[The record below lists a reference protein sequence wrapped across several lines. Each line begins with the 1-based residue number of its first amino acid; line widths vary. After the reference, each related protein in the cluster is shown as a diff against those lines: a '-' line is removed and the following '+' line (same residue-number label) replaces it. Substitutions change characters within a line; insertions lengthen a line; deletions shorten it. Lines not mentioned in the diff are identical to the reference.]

1 MFNRNERTKRMTMVA
16 AASAAA
22 FLGFSACADADG
34 STADGTHTIT
44 VANAALEGTPHA
56 AVYEAYLELVEEKSE
71 GQIEFERSS
80 FEALCK
86 MDEVAQCVSDGRAD
100 FGVSVPDY
108 TPNVFP
114 TATLAGV
121 PFLSPDIQA
130 TTSALYEMHTTNEQA
145 MGMMEKNNLQYA
157 ATWPVGTLFV
167 GSKEPVENIED
178 LAGLSMRASGPA
190 TQTVLEDAG
199 VNMNAITAGETYEGL
214 QRGVID
220 SVASAL
226 DFATGY
232 KINEQVSYW
241 TDPGLGQYSTYAMWW
256 NSSAFESLPEE
267 LQAVVQEANAE
278 FNNGLL
284 TETYNEAV
292 SDVCQGMMDATTV
305 ENFDR
310 WDESASEQWRAS
322 AGDLGKS
329 VWLDQASDSGLED
342 PTDYLETYQASYE
355 SHISDDNPMD
365 GALTCVDE
373 WQAQNN

>member
-1 MFNRNERTKRMTMVA
+1 MFNRKGPSRLTQVA
-16 AASAAA
+16 AAAAA
-22 FLGFSACADADG
+22 ALLGLSACSGAEG
-34 STADGTHTIT
+34 SSAEGTTTIT

-56 AVYEAYLELVEEKSE
+56 VVYEAYLDLIEDRTD
-71 GQIEFERSS
+71 GRIEFDRTS
-80 FEALCK
+80 FEALCG
-86 MDEVAQCVSDGRAD
+86 MAEVAQCVSDGRAD

-114 TATLAGV
+114 TSTLAGV

-130 TTSALYEMHTTNEQA
+130 TSAALHEMHTTNDQA
-145 MGMMEKNNLQYA
+145 MAMMEKNNLHYA
-157 ATWPVGTLFV
+157 ATWPVGTLFI
-167 GSKEPVENIED
+167 GSKEPVENIDD
-178 LAGLSMRASGPA
+178 LKGLSMRASGPA
-190 TQTVLEDAG
+190 TQAVLEDAG

-232 KINEQVSYW
+232 KINEQVGYW

-256 NSSAFESLPEE
+256 NASTFDALPED
-267 LQAVVQEANAE
+267 LQTVIDEASAE

-292 SDVCQGMMDATTV
+292 ADVCQGMMDATTV

-310 WDESASEQWRAS
+310 WDDAASEEWRAS

-329 VWLDQASDSGLED
+329 VWLKQAADSGLED
-342 PTDYLETYQASYE
+342 PEGYLEAYQASYE
-355 SHISDDNPMD
+355 SHVSEDNPID
-365 GALTCVDE
+365 AAVTCVDQ
-373 WQAQNN
+373 WQAQK

>member
-1 MFNRNERTKRMTMVA
+1 MFKLQKRTARMTKVA
-16 AASAAA
+16 AVATAAL
-22 FLGFSACADADG
+22 LGFSACADANSSDAEG
-34 STADGTHTIT
+34 ATTIT

-56 AVYEAYLELVEEKSE
+56 AVYEAYLDFVEEKTD
-71 GQIEFERSS
+71 GQIEFERSA
-80 FEALCK
+80 FEALCG
-86 MDEVAQCVSDGRAD
+86 MAEVAQCVSDGRAD

-114 TATLAGV
+114 TATLAGI
-121 PFLSPDIQA
+121 PFLSPDVQA
-130 TTSALYEMHTTNEQA
+130 ATMALHEMHTTNEQA
-145 MGMMEKNNLQYA
+145 MNMMEKNNLHYA
-157 ATWPVGTLFV
+157 ATWPVGTLFI
-167 GSKEPVENIED
+167 GSKEPIENIDD

-190 TQTVLEDAG
+190 TQAVLEDAG

-232 KINEQVSYW
+232 KINEQVGYW

-256 NSSAFESLPEE
+256 NASTFDSLPED
-267 LQAVVQEANAE
+267 VQTVIDEASAE
-278 FNNGLL
+278 FNDGML

-292 SDVCQGMMDATTV
+292 GEVCQGMLDATTV

-310 WDESASEQWRAS
+310 WDESASEEWRAS
-322 AGDLGKS
+322 GGDLGKS
-329 VWLDQASDSGLED
+329 VWLDQAADSGLED
-342 PTDYLETYQASYE
+342 PEGYLEAYQASYD
-355 SHISDDNPMD
+355 SHVSEDNPID
-365 GALTCVDE
+365 AAVTCADE

>member
-1 MFNRNERTKRMTMVA
+1 MFKRPERALSVTKVAAVA
-16 AASAAA
+16 AAAL
-22 FLGFSACADADG
+22 LGLSACGEGVTDEAE
-34 STADGTHTIT
+34 GTTTIT

-56 AVYEAYLELVEEKSE
+56 AVYETYLDFIEEKTD
-71 GQIEFERSS
+71 GQVEFERTA

-114 TATLAGV
+114 TSTLAGI

-130 TTSALYEMHTTNEQA
+130 TSAALHEMHTTNEQA
-145 MGMMEKNNLQYA
+145 MDMMEQNNLHYA
-157 ATWPVGTLFV
+157 ATWPVGTLFI
-167 GSKEPVENIED
+167 GSKEPVENIDD

-190 TQTVLEDAG
+190 TQAVLEDAG
-199 VNMNAITAGETYEGL
+199 VNMNALTAGETYEGL

-232 KINEQVSYW
+232 KINEQVGYW

-256 NSSAFESLPEE
+256 NASTFESLPDD
-267 LQAVVQEANAE
+267 VQNAIDEASAE
-278 FNNGLL
+278 FSNGMM

-292 SDVCQGMMDATTV
+292 GEVCQGMREATTV

-310 WDESASEQWRAS
+310 WDESASEEWRA
-322 AGDLGKS
+322 AGGDLGKS
-329 VWLDQASDSGLED
+329 VWLDQAADAGLED
-342 PTDYLETYQASYE
+342 PEGYLEAYQASYE
-355 SHISDDNPMD
+355 SHVSDDNPID
-365 GALTCVDE
+365 GAVKCADE

>member
-1 MFNRNERTKRMTMVA
+1 MFNRKGPSRLTQVA
-16 AASAAA
+16 AAAAA
-22 FLGFSACADADG
+22 ALLGLSACSGAEG
-34 STADGTHTIT
+34 SSAEGTTTIT

-56 AVYEAYLELVEEKSE
+56 AVYEAYLDFIEDKTD
-71 GQIEFERSS
+71 GRIEFDRTS
-80 FEALCK
+80 FEALCG
-86 MDEVAQCVSDGRAD
+86 MAEVAQCVSDGRAD

-114 TATLAGV
+114 TSTLAGV

-130 TTSALYEMHTTNEQA
+130 TSAALHEMHTTNDQA
-145 MGMMEKNNLQYA
+145 MAMMEKNNLHYA
-157 ATWPVGTLFV
+157 ATWPVGTLFI

-178 LAGLSMRASGPA
+178 LKGLSMRASGPA
-190 TQTVLEDAG
+190 TQAVLEDAG

-232 KINEQVSYW
+232 KINEQVGYW

-256 NSSAFESLPEE
+256 NASTFDALPED
-267 LQAVVQEANAE
+267 LQTVIDEANAE

-292 SDVCQGMMDATTV
+292 ADVCQGMMDATTV

-310 WDESASEQWRAS
+310 WDDSASEEWRAS

-329 VWLDQASDSGLED
+329 VWLKQAADSGLED
-342 PTDYLETYQASYE
+342 PEGYLEAYQASYE
-355 SHISDDNPMD
+355 SHVSEDNPID
-365 GALTCVDE
+365 AAVTCADQ
-373 WQAQNN
+373 WQAQK

>member
-1 MFNRNERTKRMTMVA
+1 MFNLKGPSRLTQVA
-16 AASAAA
+16 AAAAA
-22 FLGFSACADADG
+22 ALLGLSACSGAEG
-34 STADGTHTIT
+34 SSAEGTTTIT

-56 AVYEAYLELVEEKSE
+56 AVYEAYLDFIEDKTD
-71 GQIEFERSS
+71 GRIEFDRTS
-80 FEALCK
+80 FEALCG
-86 MDEVAQCVSDGRAD
+86 MAEVAQCVSDGRAD

-114 TATLAGV
+114 TSTLAGV

-130 TTSALYEMHTTNEQA
+130 TSAALHEMHTTNDQA
-145 MGMMEKNNLQYA
+145 MAMMEKNNLHYA
-157 ATWPVGTLFV
+157 ATWPVGTLFI

-178 LAGLSMRASGPA
+178 LKGLSMRASGPA
-190 TQTVLEDAG
+190 TQAVLEDAG

-232 KINEQVSYW
+232 KINEQVGYW

-256 NSSAFESLPEE
+256 NASTFDALPED
-267 LQAVVQEANAE
+267 LQTVIDEANAE

-292 SDVCQGMMDATTV
+292 ADVCQGMMDATTV

-310 WDESASEQWRAS
+310 WDDSASEEWRAS

-329 VWLDQASDSGLED
+329 VWLKQAADSGLED
-342 PTDYLETYQASYE
+342 PEGYLEAYQASYE
-355 SHISDDNPMD
+355 SHVSEDNPID
-365 GALTCVDE
+365 AAVTCADQ
-373 WQAQNN
+373 WQAQK